1 MQKKWT
7 IYRERWQL
15 SNWLLSLMT
24 FNTVLVFCESSW
36 VYCLKTLFSV
46 DNDICLFRK
55 YLLLMY
61 LHEFLKWARK
71 KCEKASSSSSRKG
84 SWDFSASPNKLNWPN
99 FSKTA
104 SILVIKVLM
113 TLFTAIR
120 GVSLH
125 YYTYMYYPFSLEPF
139 PFNSLSE

>member
-7 IYRERWQL
+7 IYRERCQL

-36 VYCLKTLFSV
+36 VTVWKHYSQLTMTFV
-46 DNDICLFRK
+46 FFANT
-55 YLLLMY
+55 YY

-71 KCEKASSSSSRKG
+71 KCDPRRREKVVGISQLP
-84 SWDFSASPNKLNWPN
+84 PNKLNWPN

-113 TLFTAIR
+113 TLFTPIR
-120 GVSLH
+120 EVKSACACTIIH
-125 YYTYMYYPFSLEPF
+125 ICIIRFH
-139 PFNSLSE
+139 